1 MADCEPPPMKSHT
14 ENELPL
20 LLRVALLALCVRGG
34 AAACGPAERPE
45 PRTGRGELG
54 SQQAFDLAE
63 EEVLRDLAAIDRRI
77 AQRARV
83 TPTEADLRRVTMPAM
98 LREDPTVAVVDGTID
113 PFSFDARARGL
124 EAVKQ
129 KLKAMPATAT
139 GARTSERDLLTHLVD
154 EEQVRLEE
162 ERALP
167 RSASALVRAIVDTWQ
182 APKTPREAADEDR
195 WLARRLRELH
205 EAMSSP
211 SDPGTLDVVR
221 ARELDDAL
229 DALEHLASTPGFT
242 SATQELVR
250 MREALEAAGSKPPA
264 KAQSEWPVISRRAR
278 VHLGT
283 TDGPEVLQRELASA
297 AADLRTRAEQALE
310 AANVSRDALGP
321 MLDKHVFVA
330 GPCIDAVPGS
340 RVRSMAAPQEREPGC
355 HLRHFVSRA
364 EDGAALAIALA
375 AMHDH
380 VVIAQWA
387 LDVARGTATIAEAQG
402 RYRLLVPVLPDARAR
417 YERFALA
424 RPVAALG
431 AGEAA
436 RILLMGAP
444 RARASAW
451 TAIGDVPLDVARREL
466 GAPPR

>member
-1 MADCEPPPMKSHT
+1 MKSRT

-20 LLRVALLALCVRGG
+20 LRVAVLALFALGG

-45 PRTGRGELG
+45 PRTGRGAIDN
-54 SQQAFDLAE
+54 QQAFDLAE
-63 EEVLRDLAAIDRRI
+63 EEVLRDLGAIDRRI

-124 EAVKQ
+124 DAVKQ
-129 KLKAMPATAT
+129 KLTTMPATAAA
-139 GARTSERDLLTHLVD
+139 GARTSERDLLSRLVD
-154 EEQVRLEE
+154 EEQARLEE
-162 ERALP
+162 ERVLP

-182 APKTPREAADEDR
+182 VPKTPREAADEDR

-211 SDPGTLDVVR
+211 SDPAGTLDVVR

-229 DALEHLASTPGFT
+229 DALEHLASAPGFT

-250 MREALEAAGSKPPA
+250 VRDALEAAGSKPPA
-264 KAQSEWPVISRRAR
+264 KAQSEWPVLSRRAR

-283 TDGPEVLQRELASA
+283 TDGAEVLQRELASA

-375 AMHDH
+375 ALHDH

-387 LDVARGTATIAEAQG
+387 LDVALGAATIAEAQA
-402 RYRLLVPVLPDARAR
+402 RYRLLVPVLPDTRAR

-436 RILLMGAP
+436 RILLMGDP